1 MQQNSALA
9 GGSSL
14 ETFSVGEERSQLSAS
29 SRLVA
34 QADFS
39 GWDSAGAPTQFGTS
53 LGLCNLGTL
62 GRGLLLESGRGSERM
77 V

>member
-14 ETFSVGEERSQLSAS
+14 ETFSVGEERSQLTAS
-29 SRLVA
+29 SRLVS

-39 GWDSAGAPTQFGTS
+39 GWDSACAPRTQFGAS
-53 LGLCNLGTL
+53 FGLCNLGT
-62 GRGLLLESGRGSERM
+62 M
-77 V
+77 